1 MPNQYLLFALFLSW
15 GIFSTAFA
23 QNDKQV
29 LGDAVFTPAE
39 IAEGAAA
46 VFLIR
51 FQNIGSDTATNV
63 VVRDTLDPR
72 FDAATLDI
80 LDASHNYQML
90 REQGFIR
97 WFFTNIRLPGN
108 EQDNQDFSNSS
119 GYILFSVQPRA
130 FLEPGQFIQNRACIT
145 FDDDPPICTN
155 YATIWIDEGAVS
167 EEPGDDRVVDF
178 KIIPNPNYGH
188 FQVRAN
194 SSGATTPTNK
204 VEWWVSD
211 MTGKTIWDGSSADLA
226 AAPNEVMLER
236 PAPGL
241 YMLWMKENDRLQV
254 KQFAVIR

>member
-1 MPNQYLLFALFLSW
+1 MPNQHLLLLLLLYWGSLSPTY
-15 GIFSTAFA
+15 G

-51 FQNIGSDTATNV
+51 FQNLGTDTATNV

-72 FDAATLDI
+72 FDASTI
-80 LDASHNYQML
+80 LMMDASHNYQML
-90 REQGFIR
+90 REQGFVR
-97 WFFTNIRLPGN
+97 WFFTNIRLPGQD
-108 EQDNQDFSNSS
+108 EQNQDFSNSS
-119 GYILFSVQPRA
+119 GYILFSVQPRS
-130 FLEPGQFIQNRACIT
+130 FLDPDQSIQNRACIT
-145 FDDDPPICTN
+145 FDDNAPICTN

-167 EEPGDDRVVDF
+167 DEPDDDMQIDF

-194 SSGATTPTNK
+194 TSGSTVPTNK

-211 MTGKTIWDGSSADLA
+211 MTGKTIWDGSSSDLA

-241 YMLWMKENDRLQV
+241 YMLWMKEDDRLQV

>member
-1 MPNQYLLFALFLSW
+1 MPNQYLLLPLFLFCEMPSPV
-15 GIFSTAFA
+15 SA

-51 FQNIGSDTATNV
+51 FQNLGSDTATNV

-72 FDAATLDI
+72 FDASTLEI
-80 LDASHNYQML
+80 LDVSHNYQLL
-90 REQGFIR
+90 REQGFVR
-97 WFFTNIRLPGN
+97 WFFNDIQLPGN
-108 EQDNQDFSNSS
+108 DVHHQDFSNSS
-119 GYILFSVQPRA
+119 GYVLFSVQPRA

-145 FDDDPPICTN
+145 FDDDAPICTN
-155 YATIWIDEGAVS
+155 FATIWIDEGAVS
-167 EEPGDDRVVDF
+167 PEPDADKLLDF

-194 SSGATTPTNK
+194 STVAAAPTNK

-211 MTGKTIWDGSSADLA
+211 MTGKIIWDGSSSDLA
-226 AAPNEVMLER
+226 IAPNEVMLER

-241 YMLWMKENDRLQV
+241 YMLWMKESSRLQV

>member
-1 MPNQYLLFALFLSW
+1 MPNQHLLSALCLSI
-15 GIFSTAFA
+15 GVLSATFA

-29 LGDAVFTPAE
+29 LGDAVFTSAE

-51 FQNIGSDTATNV
+51 FQNLGSDTATNV

-72 FDAATLDI
+72 FDAATLAM

-90 REQGFIR
+90 RDQGFIR

-108 EQDNQDFSNSS
+108 DQYNQDFSNSN
-119 GYILFSVQPRA
+119 GYILFSVQPRP

-167 EEPGDDRVVDF
+167 GEPGNDRALDF

-188 FQVRAN
+188 FQVRPNNTGSA
-194 SSGATTPTNK
+194 APTNK

-211 MTGKTIWDGSSADLA
+211 MTGKTIWDGSTSDLA

-241 YMLWMKENDRLQV
+241 YMLWMKENGQLHV